1 MNAFASRG
9 VEGAGFGRMMKKPR
23 LSKRPRTFIAA
34 LIGTWVAFMWLVNR
48 YYKPDEAT
56 VWIWMGIR
64 SDDRCG
70 RDFGTDHVKDTTCGK
85 GSCCS
90 SHGWCGVSEDYCS
103 VALGCQ
109 NGCWKVDAEE
119 QERLDAKKANGA
131 DDDEG
136 YHRRYDDDDTHGG
149 DHNYRYDDYPGSHY
163 DRYRDRYGRGGGY
176 QHGMDDDEGYRDYN
190 HRYDEGA
197 HEEHDGGGP
206 C

>member
-119 QERLDAKKANGA
+119 QERLDAKKANCA
-131 DDDEG
+131 CTLT
-136 YHRRYDDDDTHGG
+136 RSW
-149 DHNYRYDDYPGSHY
+149 PSS
-163 DRYRDRYGRGGGY
+163 
-176 QHGMDDDEGYRDYN
+176 
-190 HRYDEGA
+190 
-197 HEEHDGGGP
+197 
-206 C
+206 